1 MRNMR
6 VLFIGGFFVLELVL
20 PAWTQGVTFSC
31 PPDAV
36 VAGTT
41 CVDKYEASVW
51 LTTDVALIE
60 KIRAGTVTLAEL
72 QAGAI
77 RKGATT
83 DDYGPECPD
92 TGNDCQLEFAVSLG
106 GVTPSRF
113 LTWFQAVAACRNAGK
128 RLLSNVEWQAA
139 ALGTPDPGDA
149 EGGEDCNTTAAAKQD
164 LNVDLTGERANCVS
178 NAGAF
183 DLVGNVE
190 EWVADWVPKS
200 TGCGSWGTFSD
211 DAQCLAGAEAPSPT
225 TQPGALA
232 RGGNFANF
240 LNPTEAGVFAVTGLA
255 QPATAGDATGF
266 RCGR

>member
-1 MRNMR
+1 VALRWQESNQN
-6 VLFIGGFFVLELVL
+6 FVIASVGPSTSLL
-20 PAWTQGVTFSC
+20 SC

-92 TGNDCQLEFAVSLG
+92 TGNDCQLEFAVSIP
-106 GVTPSRF
+106 GVLPSAS
-113 LTWFQAVAACRNAGK
+113 LTWFQAVAVCRNAGK

-139 ALGTPDPGDA
+139 ALGTPDPGNTP
-149 EGGEDCNTTAAAKQD
+149 GSEDCNTKSAG
-164 LNVDLTGERANCVS
+164 VDLTGERANCVS

-183 DLVGNVE
+183 DLVGNVW
-190 EWVADWVPKS
+190 EWVADWVPLS
-200 TGCGSWGTFSD
+200 RDCGSWGTFSD
-211 DAQCLAGAEAPSPT
+211 DAQCLAGAVDPSPT
-225 TQPGALA
+225 TQPSALA
-232 RGGNFANF
+232 RGGNYFNG
-240 LNPTEAGVFAVTGLA
+240 TDAGVFAVLGFDK
-255 QPATAGDATGF
+255 PSDAISNLGF